1 MIGVPIA
8 RIAGIEVRV
17 QLGWILVVALV
28 AALAVIEL
36 GVAVPTMAVAV
47 QWIIGGAVGLAF
59 FGSAMIHDLA
69 HALTARRRGV
79 EVQSVL
85 VSFFGGTSPGE
96 PESAVAGD
104 DLAIAASGPIASV
117 VLGLGLGATAVV
129 IGAAGTDIGRA
140 GAQIVA
146 LLAALNLLIGL
157 VNLVPAYPLD
167 GGRIVR
173 AVAWRRTDSLARGWD
188 VASRTGRWA
197 GLLAVAVGGG
207 LFLGGE
213 IANGGMVALSGWF
226 LILSSRAI
234 RERQKVDALIGDLSV
249 GEVMER
255 DPATIQP
262 GLTVDILAGQLLDNE
277 SPTSAVPVVDGTEV
291 VGILG
296 VREVRRMRRAAW
308 GTTRVRDAM
317 VGPPR
322 MPVVGSEVRLLGA
335 LERLQRSGLDGIPV
349 IDDGRLVG
357 VLTRRSVGKVVAS
370 RTGGQPPTRRRGF
383 R

>member
-1 MIGVPIA
+1 
-8 RIAGIEVRV
+8 
-17 QLGWILVVALV
+17 
-28 AALAVIEL
+28 
-36 GVAVPTMAVAV
+36 
-47 QWIIGGAVGLAF
+47 
-59 FGSAMIHDLA
+59 
-69 HALTARRRGV
+69 
-79 EVQSVL
+79 
-85 VSFFGGTSPGE
+85 
-96 PESAVAGD
+96 
-104 DLAIAASGPIASV
+104 

-129 IGAAGTDIGRA
+129 IGATGTDIGRA